1 MVSFGIV
8 RRLKE
13 RHCSRMNESMDD
25 VTPLRSDRTGGTA
38 GIGLLSHQ
46 AGGSCLV
53 LYRVQRKDSEY
64 LHLQD
69 MDLVAESE

>member
-1 MVSFGIV
+1 
-8 RRLKE
+8 
-13 RHCSRMNESMDD
+13 MDD